1 MVTRGFRSLRVYQVA
16 YQLALDIHRKT
27 KSFPREE
34 RYDLTDQLRRSS
46 RAVPRNIAEAWRKRA
61 YPNHFFQKLTDSS
74 AEASETE
81 VSLDMA
87 KDFGYMTAE
96 QHQQYLTQY
105 DEIQRMF
112 YGMMNNPERFQT
124 SVKPPRDRK

>member
-1 MVTRGFRSLRVYQVA
+1 MTPTGFRRLRVYQLS
-16 YQLALDIHRKT
+16 YQLAFDIFQVTR
-27 KSFPREE
+27 SFPPEE
-34 RYDLTDQLRRSS
+34 RFDLTSQVRRSS

-87 KDFGYMTAE
+87 KDMG
-96 QHQQYLTQY
+96 YLTERQHKDFLDRY
-105 DEIQRMF
+105 DEVQRMLN
-112 YGMMNNPERFQT
+112 GMMNKPERFQT
-124 SVKPPRDRK
+124 SVRPPKDR